1 MTAERQAGTT
11 GYPRTAG
18 EGLRGSVHARCQL
31 VGWLRPLRE
40 EISASVTE
48 PLAAESW
55 SHKAREALPAG
66 RAGAV
71 LAKPPQCPGS
81 VHSSAC
87 KGREMFLFSLFLT

>member
-1 MTAERQAGTT
+1 MTAERQAGTA
-11 GYPRTAG
+11 GYPRTAA

-55 SHKAREALPAG
+55 SHKAREVLPAG

-71 LAKPPQCPGS
+71 PRQRAQLCLQRQGNVPILPLS
-81 VHSSAC
+81 HLN
-87 KGREMFLFSLFLT
+87 F